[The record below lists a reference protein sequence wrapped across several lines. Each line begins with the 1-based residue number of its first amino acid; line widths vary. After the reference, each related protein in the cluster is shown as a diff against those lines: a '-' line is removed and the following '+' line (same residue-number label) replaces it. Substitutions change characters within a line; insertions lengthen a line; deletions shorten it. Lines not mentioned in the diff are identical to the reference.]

1 MTESM
6 GLETDL
12 KRRRVLTGSLERIS
26 MTMSLLKEEQM
37 LAAMVLE
44 LEPVG
49 TIAQGKNIGRARGLG
64 FYNREAGLKAG
75 FYYILMILLTN
86 LRDLELSFFFNKK
99 QFYSNIFPFCWSLET
114 RKIYI

>member
-1 MTESM
+1 MRESK

-12 KRRRVLTGSLERIS
+12 KRRRVLTGSLARIS

-49 TIAQGKNIGRARGLG
+49 TVAQG
-64 FYNREAGLKAG
+64 
-75 FYYILMILLTN
+75 
-86 LRDLELSFFFNKK
+86 
-99 QFYSNIFPFCWSLET
+99 Q
-114 RKIYI
+114 